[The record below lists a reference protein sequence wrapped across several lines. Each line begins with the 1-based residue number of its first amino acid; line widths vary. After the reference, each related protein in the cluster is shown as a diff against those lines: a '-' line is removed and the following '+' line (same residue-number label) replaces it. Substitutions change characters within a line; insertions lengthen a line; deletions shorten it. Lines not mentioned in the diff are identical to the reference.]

1 MENPLSLISLRLAS
15 LSQSERSVADY
26 VLRNPSDVVLLSLQ
40 ALAQRCQTSDSTVL
54 RFCRSLG
61 YSGYQDF
68 RSALIPHLL
77 RQGAMV
83 HEEFSK
89 TDTMQQLATKY
100 VTNLSQDLTRTLER
114 CESDT
119 FDHVVRRI
127 ASANLVVV
135 VGLAGSAGVGRIFQS
150 SLVSIGKMA
159 VLLSDRVEIERT
171 AAITD
176 PGDVVVGI
184 SHSGETSE
192 VCMGLERARQRGA
205 FTVGI
210 TNSSPSQLDSVS
222 DALLLTVVPE
232 NLLGSYSGQPRI
244 VQLALLE
251 LIVHLVAARLVEE
264 EEQEQREHARR

>member
-1 MENPLSLISLRLAS
+1 MENPLSLISLRQAS

-26 VLRNPSDVVLLSLQ
+26 VLRNPSDVALLSLQ

-68 RSALIPHLL
+68 KSALIPHLL
-77 RQGAMV
+77 RQGATV
-83 HEEFSK
+83 HQEFEK
-89 TDTMQQLATKY
+89 TDTLQQLATKY
-100 VTNLSQDLTRTLER
+100 VANLSQDLTRTLER
-114 CESDT
+114 CDSDT
-119 FDHVVRRI
+119 FDNVVRRI

-135 VGLAGSAGVGRIFQS
+135 IGLAGSAGVGRIFQN
-150 SLVSIGKMA
+150 SLASIGKKAM
-159 VLLSDRVEIERT
+159 VLSDRVEIERT
-171 AAITD
+171 VAITE

-184 SHSGETSE
+184 SHSGETHE
-192 VCMGLERARQRGA
+192 VCLGLERARLRGA
-205 FTVGI
+205 YTIGI

-251 LIVHLVAARLVEE
+251 LIVHLVATRLVEQE
-264 EEQEQREHARR
+264 EGAQNKR